1 VSATS
6 QGARPDADGG
16 PTRAL
21 RVVAVTGGVAFP
33 STTRALT
40 DLLLD
45 KTVDRLAATGVTVE
59 ARTIE
64 VREHAQDVAT
74 ATVIGMRSERL
85 EEALRAVE
93 HADLLIVASPV
104 FRGSYSGIF
113 KSFFDL
119 VDSLAMVDTP
129 VLLAATGGSPRHTLV
144 IDQALRPLFAFTG
157 NLIVPTGVFASKED
171 WTIELFPMPWLDERA
186 ERAVGQLV
194 RWADVPAR
202 G

>member
-1 VSATS
+1 MSVGPPAAGAAATPRS
-6 QGARPDADGG
+6 
-16 PTRAL
+16 L
-21 RVVAVTGGVAFP
+21 SVVAVTGGVSFP

-45 KTVDRLAATGVTVE
+45 KTVARLTAAGVQVD

-64 VREHAQDVAT
+64 VRDHAQDVAT
-74 ATVIGMRSERL
+74 ATVIGMRSEEL
-85 EEALRAVE
+85 ELALKTAE
-93 HADLLIVASPV
+93 QADLLIVATPV

-119 VDSLAMVDTP
+119 VDSLSMVDKP
-129 VLLAATGGSPRHTLV
+129 VLLAATGGTARHTLV
-144 IDQALRPLFAFTG
+144 IDQALRPLFAFMG
-157 NLIVPTGVFASKED
+157 DLIVPTGVFASKED

-194 RWADVPAR
+194 RFADLPAS

>member
-1 VSATS
+1 MSVGPQAAGAAATPRS
-6 QGARPDADGG
+6 
-16 PTRAL
+16 L
-21 RVVAVTGGVAFP
+21 SVVAVTGGVSFP

-45 KTVDRLAATGVTVE
+45 KTVARLAAAGVQVD

-64 VREHAQDVAT
+64 VRDHAQDVAT
-74 ATVIGMRSERL
+74 ATVIGMRSEEL
-85 EEALRAVE
+85 ELALKTAE
-93 HADLLIVASPV
+93 QADLLIVATPV

-119 VDSLAMVDTP
+119 VDSLSMVDKP
-129 VLLAATGGSPRHTLV
+129 VLLAATGGTARHTLV
-144 IDQALRPLFAFTG
+144 IDQALRPLFAFMG
-157 NLIVPTGVFASKED
+157 DLIVPTGVFASKED

-194 RWADVPAR
+194 RFADLPAP

>member
-1 VSATS
+1 MLESPAQPATT
-6 QGARPDADGG
+6 GTRP
-16 PTRAL
+16 L
-21 RVVAVTGGVAFP
+21 SVVAVTGGVTFP
-33 STTRALT
+33 STTRALS

-45 KTVDRLAATGVTVE
+45 KTVARLTAAGAQVE

-74 ATVIGMRSERL
+74 ATVIGMRSEEL
-85 EEALRAVE
+85 ELALKTVE
-93 HADLLIVASPV
+93 QADLLIVASPV

-119 VDSLAMVDTP
+119 VDSLATVDKP
-129 VLLAATGGSPRHTLV
+129 VLLAATGGSARHTLV
-144 IDQALRPLFAFTG
+144 IDQALRPLFSFLGA
-157 NLIVPTGVFASKED
+157 LIVPTGVFASKED

>member
-1 VSATS
+1 MSA
-6 QGARPDADGG
+6 GPRDARASAPR
-16 PTRAL
+16 PL
-21 RVVAVTGGVAFP
+21 SVVAVTGGVSFP

-45 KTVDRLAATGVTVE
+45 KTVARLTATGVAVD

-74 ATVIGMRSERL
+74 ATVIGMRSEEL
-85 EEALRAVE
+85 ELALKTVE
-93 HADLLIVASPV
+93 QADLLIVASPV

-119 VDSLAMVDTP
+119 VDSLAMVDKP
-129 VLLAATGGSPRHTLV
+129 VLLAATGGTARHTLV
-144 IDQALRPLFAFTG
+144 IDQALRPLFAFLG
-157 NLIVPTGVFASKED
+157 DLIVPTGVFASTED

-194 RWADVPAR
+194 RLADLPAPD
-202 G
+202 

>member
-1 VSATS
+1 MAMLESPAQPATT
-6 QGARPDADGG
+6 GPRP
-16 PTRAL
+16 L
-21 RVVAVTGGVAFP
+21 SVVAVTGGVTFP
-33 STTRALT
+33 STTRALS

-45 KTVDRLAATGVTVE
+45 KTVARLTAAGAHVE

-74 ATVIGMRSERL
+74 ATVIGMRSEEL
-85 EEALRAVE
+85 ELALKTVE
-93 HADLLIVASPV
+93 QADLLIVASPV

-119 VDSLAMVDTP
+119 VDSLATVDKP
-129 VLLAATGGSPRHTLV
+129 VLLAATGGSARHTLV
-144 IDQALRPLFAFTG
+144 IDQALRPLFSFLGA
-157 NLIVPTGVFASKED
+157 LIVPTGVFASKED

>member
-1 VSATS
+1 MSGEAQEGSARRTLS
-6 QGARPDADGG
+6 
-16 PTRAL
+16 
-21 RVVAVTGGVAFP
+21 VVAVTGGVSFP

-45 KTVDRLAATGVTVE
+45 KTVARLSAAGVQVD

-64 VREHAQDVAT
+64 IRDHAQDVAT
-74 ATVIGMRSERL
+74 ATVIGMRSEEL
-85 EEALRAVE
+85 ELALKTVE
-93 HADLLIVASPV
+93 QADLLIVATPV

-119 VDSLAMVDTP
+119 VDSLAMTDKP
-129 VLLAATGGSPRHTLV
+129 VLLAATGGTARHTLV
-144 IDQALRPLFAFTG
+144 IDQALRPLFAFMG
-157 NLIVPTGVFASKED
+157 DLIVPTGVFASKED

-186 ERAVGQLV
+186 ERAVAQLV
-194 RWADVPAR
+194 RFADLPAP

>member
-1 VSATS
+1 VSAGS
-6 QGARPDADGG
+6 QDGSAAEPTEAR
-16 PTRAL
+16 TL
-21 RVVAVTGGVAFP
+21 SVVAVTGGVSFP

-45 KTVDRLAATGVTVE
+45 KTVARLTAAGVAVDARTVE
-59 ARTIE
+59 I
-64 VREHAQDVAT
+64 REHAQDVAT
-74 ATVIGMRSERL
+74 ATVVGMRSEEL
-85 EEALRAVE
+85 ELALKTVE
-93 HADLLIVASPV
+93 QADLLVVASPV

-119 VDSLAMVDTP
+119 VDSLAMVDKP
-129 VLLAATGGSPRHTLV
+129 VLLAATGGTARHTLV
-144 IDQALRPLFAFTG
+144 IDQALRPLFSFMG
-157 NLIVPTGVFASKED
+157 DLIVPTGVFASKED

-194 RWADVPAR
+194 RFADLPAP

>member
-1 VSATS
+1 MSVGPQAAGAAATPRS
-6 QGARPDADGG
+6 
-16 PTRAL
+16 L
-21 RVVAVTGGVAFP
+21 SVVAVTGGVSFP

-45 KTVDRLAATGVTVE
+45 KTVARLTAAGVQVD

-64 VREHAQDVAT
+64 VRDHAQDVAT
-74 ATVIGMRSERL
+74 ATVIGMRSEEL
-85 EEALRAVE
+85 ELALKTAE
-93 HADLLIVASPV
+93 QADLLIVATPV

-119 VDSLAMVDTP
+119 VDSLSMVDKP
-129 VLLAATGGSPRHTLV
+129 VLLAATGGTARHTLV
-144 IDQALRPLFAFTG
+144 IDQALRPLFAFMG
-157 NLIVPTGVFASKED
+157 DLIVPTGVFASKED

-194 RWADVPAR
+194 RFADLPAP

>member
-1 VSATS
+1 MSAGPRDA
-6 QGARPDADGG
+6 GASAPRP
-16 PTRAL
+16 L
-21 RVVAVTGGVAFP
+21 SVVAVTGGVSFP

-45 KTVDRLAATGVTVE
+45 KTVARLAASGTQVD

-64 VREHAQDVAT
+64 VRDHAQDVAT
-74 ATVIGMRSERL
+74 ATVIGMRSEEL
-85 EEALRAVE
+85 ELALKTVE
-93 HADLLIVASPV
+93 EADLLIVATPV

-113 KSFFDL
+113 KAFFDL
-119 VDSLAMVDTP
+119 VDSLPMADKP
-129 VLLAATGGSPRHTLV
+129 VLLAATGGTARHTLV
-144 IDQALRPLFAFTG
+144 IDQALRPLFAFMG
-157 NLIVPTGVFASKED
+157 DLIVPTGVFASKED

-194 RWADVPAR
+194 RFADLPAP

>member
-1 VSATS
+1 MPAAPAQPV
-6 QGARPDADGG
+6 
-16 PTRAL
+16 PTGQRAL
-21 RVVAVTGGVAFP
+21 SVVAVTGGVSFP

-45 KTVDRLAATGVTVE
+45 KTVARLAATGVQVD

-64 VREHAQDVAT
+64 VRDHAQDVAT
-74 ATVIGMRSERL
+74 ATVIGMRSEEL
-85 EEALRAVE
+85 ELALKSVE
-93 HADLLIVASPV
+93 QADLLIVATPV

-119 VDSLAMVDTP
+119 VDSLAMVDKP
-129 VLLAATGGSPRHTLV
+129 VLLAATGGTARHTLV
-144 IDQALRPLFAFTG
+144 IDQALRPLFAFMG
-157 NLIVPTGVFASKED
+157 DLIVPTGVFASKED

-194 RWADVPAR
+194 RFADLRAD